1 MVDTL
6 CPSELFRLK
15 PLGPYSIIHPI
26 ATLSTH
32 CMVAVVVVILLIV
45 IFVGVFVGYKLD
57 SYFTNLKPLFTV
69 SFSLISIAVALY
81 SVLRK
86 LIKK

>member
-1 MVDTL
+1 MKEYGKY
-6 CPSELFRLK
+6 SSIAFELL
-15 PLGPYSIIHPI
+15 
-26 ATLSTH
+26 
-32 CMVAVVVVILLIV
+32 VV

>member
-45 IFVGVFVGYKLD
+45 IFVAFLQLVLVVT
-57 SYFTNLKPLFTV
+57 S
-69 SFSLISIAVALY
+69 IS
-81 SVLRK
+81 S
-86 LIKK
+86 IKKFDVVFWVINAMYLPSPL

>member
-1 MVDTL
+1 MKEYGKY
-6 CPSELFRLK
+6 SAIAFELL
-15 PLGPYSIIHPI
+15 
-26 ATLSTH
+26 
-32 CMVAVVVVILLIV
+32 VV
-45 IFVGVFVGYKLD
+45 IFVGVFVGYQLD

>member
-1 MVDTL
+1 MKEYGKY
-6 CPSELFRLK
+6 SAIAFELL
-15 PLGPYSIIHPI
+15 
-26 ATLSTH
+26 
-32 CMVAVVVVILLIV
+32 VV

-69 SFSLISIAVALY
+69 SCSLISIAVALY